1 MVIKTEANR
10 ERGHLDVL
18 LKVNGLNINFI
29 PPVKS
34 FRKPKFQDMNY
45 EETIGYLNNLVQNC
59 PKDINQ
65 WDSSEFEEFMS
76 NLSKGMSKLR
86 LGDLQF

>member
-1 MVIKTEANR
+1 M
-10 ERGHLDVL
+10 
-18 LKVNGLNINFI
+18 
-29 PPVKS
+29 
-34 FRKPKFQDMNY
+34 
-45 EETIGYLNNLVQNC
+45 NNLVQNC